1 MGKTSSVIC
10 RVIKI
15 GMEGKGQYIL
25 IDCNNRVLCKIDATK
40 KKVYKPNCEIKWD
53 DKKKQEC
60 DDGNDNENE
69 NWEEIKWEF
78 TSLLDDKTEDSAE
91 KSSGNVDNQV
101 GDWKLRIKQK
111 QKDEYKNINIPS
123 CKHTKSKE
131 SFYEEIDTHIKQLLY
146 IINGTTEA
154 KRYQNLWKNSTE
166 VVLEKIFVDKEK
178 KVEESSVIF
187 RVIKIDNEGKDEYV
201 LTNCENKVLCKI
213 DDEKEVYIPNSK
225 CEIKW
230 DDKEETREQVCKN
243 KKWRKVELIQ
253 SFLTK
258 KTTQYAIKRKESR
271 GDANNQYRVWKLGI
285 KQEQQGEYQ
294 YKNIA
299 SCKHTEL
306 QGSKSF
312 NKEIN
317 THIKQLLYIIN
328 GTSQSQATTY
338 QQLWEGAVEVVFE
351 EIFVDEY
358 IKTINEAENEI
369 NPYLK
374 SLIAPEENQ
383 KPQERFLKD
392 IFDKLRA
399 QYVEGRLAGEHGM
412 KDGGIWNAGSTGIDG
427 EVYKYYAEKQK
438 GDTHE

>member
-146 IINGTTEA
+146 IINGT
-154 KRYQNLWKNSTE
+154 
-166 VVLEKIFVDKEK
+166 
-178 KVEESSVIF
+178 
-187 RVIKIDNEGKDEYV
+187 
-201 LTNCENKVLCKI
+201 
-213 DDEKEVYIPNSK
+213 
-225 CEIKW
+225 
-230 DDKEETREQVCKN
+230 
-243 KKWRKVELIQ
+243 
-253 SFLTK
+253 
-258 KTTQYAIKRKESR
+258 
-271 GDANNQYRVWKLGI
+271 
-285 KQEQQGEYQ
+285 
-294 YKNIA
+294 
-299 SCKHTEL
+299 
-306 QGSKSF
+306 
-312 NKEIN
+312 
-317 THIKQLLYIIN
+317 
-328 GTSQSQATTY
+328 SQSQATTY

-369 NPYLK
+369 DPYLK